1 MSDEKGKVKKFNK
14 LKEVN
19 KKEFAENEN
28 GICDNEKKPA
38 ECEPQTNSFNA
49 DKKLRANYRVYSR
62 LLYLIALASFLYAAA
77 LLNFHAL
84 LIPNAA
90 RSFAS
95 VYVTAK
101 LCVSFVA
108 VALNVWLAAYK
119 QTKACIVA
127 SAIISFLFIAV
138 FVVDFIYFFIPA
150 LKKCENPALCAN
162 AIAFVLYLLF
172 WNIYAFT
179 LVRHLKLINE

>member
-84 LIPNAA
+84 IPNAA

-150 LKKCENPALCAN
+150 LKNAKIPLLAL
-162 AIAFVLYLLF
+162 
-172 WNIYAFT
+172 T
-179 LVRHLKLINE
+179 Q